1 MPDLGQFQE
10 KQVSERVKRFAEAP
24 GERIGGICEN
34 GGCLDEGSLRIDPG
48 GFKSMESG
56 HGLEC
61 FAQELTNVGA

>member
-24 GERIGGICEN
+24 GDRIGGIGEN
-34 GGCLDEGSLRIDPG
+34 GGRFDEGSLRIDPG

-56 HGLEC
+56 HGSGVSHR
-61 FAQELTNVGA
+61 N